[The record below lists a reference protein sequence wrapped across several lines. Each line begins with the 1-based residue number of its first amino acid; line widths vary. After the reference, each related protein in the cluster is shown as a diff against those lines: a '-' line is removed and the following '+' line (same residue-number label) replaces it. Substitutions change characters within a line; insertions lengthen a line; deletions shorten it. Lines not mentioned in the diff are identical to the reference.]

1 MAGGPEHGTKAI
13 LAALSANF
21 CIAIAKLVGAL
32 ITGSGAMLAES
43 FHSFADS
50 GNQALL
56 LFGHRRAR
64 KPPTPEHPFGYG
76 RERYFWS
83 FVVALVLFML
93 GAVFAIWEG
102 INKIRHPEHLSN
114 LTLAIAILG
123 GAIVLEAFSFRIAVK
138 ESNAVRGN
146 ASWVSFIRRSKS
158 PELPVILLEDLGAML
173 GLVIAFV
180 SVIISEVTG
189 NALWD
194 GIGTLSIGI
203 LLGLIAIVLAVEMQS
218 LLIGEA
224 AAKPVRERIVALI
237 SSSPQVSEL
246 ISIRTQHMGPDD
258 LLVAA
263 KVRFEQS
270 LTATQIAEEIDSI
283 QDSIKAEVP
292 VAQSIYLEPDL
303 AKQTG

>member
-1 MAGGPEHGTKAI
+1 MAGGAEHGTKAI

-21 CIAIAKLVGAL
+21 CIAIAKLFGFFF
-32 ITGSGAMLAES
+32 TRSGAMLAES

-64 KPPTPEHPFGYG
+64 KPATPEHPFGYG

-93 GAVFAIWEG
+93 GSVFAIWEG

-114 LTLAIAILG
+114 LPLAIAILG
-123 GAIVLEAFSFRIAVK
+123 GAIVLEAFSFRVAVK
-138 ESNAVRGN
+138 ESNTVRGN
-146 ASWVSFIRRSKS
+146 ASWISFIRRSKS

-194 GIGTLSIGI
+194 GIGTLAIGI

-224 AAKPVRERIVALI
+224 AAKPVSERIVALI
-237 SSSPQVSEL
+237 ASSPQVNEL

-263 KVRFEQS
+263 KVRFEQN
-270 LTATQIAEEIDSI
+270 LTATQIAEEIDNI
-283 QDSIKAEVP
+283 QDSIKAEMP
-292 VAQSIYLEPDL
+292 IAQSIYLEPDL
-303 AKQTG
+303 AELQD